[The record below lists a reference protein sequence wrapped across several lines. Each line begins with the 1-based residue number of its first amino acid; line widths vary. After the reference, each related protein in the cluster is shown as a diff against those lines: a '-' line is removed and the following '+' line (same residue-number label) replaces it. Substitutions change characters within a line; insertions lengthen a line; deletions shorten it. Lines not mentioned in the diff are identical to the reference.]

1 MNKIQRLHFTLSEAN
16 KRKLDNFM
24 ETRQLLFMALHS
36 TKILIQ
42 SVKCFLFQRYNYY
55 LSMQSIF
62 NN

>member
-1 MNKIQRLHFTLSEAN
+1 MNKLSMNKIQRLHFTLSEAN

-42 SVKCFLFQRYNYY
+42 YQ
-55 LSMQSIF
+55 LSAFYFKDIIII
-62 NN
+62 

>member
-42 SVKCFLFQRYNYY
+42 YQ
-55 LSMQSIF
+55 LSAFYFEDIIII
-62 NN
+62 